1 MLFQLFKSRQHLLS
15 YVFYFSMLSRCKE
28 NADGKVNY
36 VEFLEALKVDV
47 RPGDLIGLSHQIHT
61 GCDEREAIRMG
72 DQMIRYLLLL
82 MQISIVY

>member
-1 MLFQLFKSRQHLLS
+1 
-15 YVFYFSMLSRCKE
+15 MLSRCKE

-82 MQISIVY
+82 IQISIVY

>member
-1 MLFQLFKSRQHLLS
+1 
-15 YVFYFSMLSRCKE
+15 
-28 NADGKVNY
+28 VNY